1 MDRARV
7 GERGRE
13 IRTNTLTRTRIHAS
27 RLNAPF
33 GEAQGNR
40 GWHMS
45 LFQQPVRKENGRSET
60 LAMAEIQRDT
70 ARGVLAVLFIVTL
83 IGSSIWI
90 LRPFLGAIVWATTIV
105 VATWPLMIAAQAW
118 LWGKRALAVTLMT
131 LLLSCVLVVPLT
143 FAIGTIVSNV
153 DDIVVWVKSLASF
166 KVPSVPPWIADLP
179 LVGPKAVELWERVA
193 AAGIQEAAM
202 RGAPYAGGF
211 IKWFV
216 TQLGGVGVL
225 LVEFL
230 LTVILAAA
238 MFANG
243 ELASARL
250 VRFGHRLA
258 GSGGENAVYLAGQTI
273 RGVALG
279 VVVTAVAQTVF
290 SGLGVMIAGVPFAGV
305 LTAAMLLLAIA
316 QIGVVP
322 VLGAAVA
329 WLFWT
334 GDTAWETFLLV
345 WTVVAGTMDNFLR
358 PILIRKGADLPLLLI
373 FAGVIGGLLA
383 FGLIGIFVGPV
394 VLAVADTLLNA
405 WIDAEPKA
413 ETASESQAPT
423 GE

>member
-1 MDRARV
+1 MI
-7 GERGRE
+7 E
-13 IRTNTLTRTRIHAS
+13 L
-27 RLNAPF
+27 
-33 GEAQGNR
+33 
-40 GWHMS
+40 
-45 LFQQPVRKENGRSET
+45 
-60 LAMAEIQRDT
+60 QRDIT
-70 ARGVLAVLFIVTL
+70 RGVLAVLFIVAL

-118 LWGKRALAVTLMT
+118 LWGKRGLAVTLMT
-131 LLLSCVLVVPLT
+131 LLLLCVLVVPLT

-153 DDIVVWVKSLASF
+153 DEIVVWVKSLASF
-166 KVPSVPPWIADLP
+166 KAPSVPPWIADLP

-202 RGAPYAGGF
+202 KAAPYAGGF
-211 IKWFV
+211 VRWFV
-216 TQLGGVGVL
+216 AQLGGVGVL

-238 MFANG
+238 MYANG
-243 ELASARL
+243 EPAAARL
-250 VRFGHRLA
+250 VRFGRRLA
-258 GSGGENAVYLAGQTI
+258 GPGGENAVYLAGQTI

-279 VVVTAVAQTVF
+279 VVVTALAQTVF

-305 LTAAMLLLAIA
+305 LTAVMLLLAIA

-322 VLGAAVA
+322 VLGAATA
-329 WLFWT
+329 WLYWT
-334 GDTAWETFLLV
+334 GDTAWGTFLLV

-413 ETASESQAPT
+413 ENASESQAPT